1 MKQLACLCVF
11 LTASLGCNNG
21 STQGAGGAGGSAG
34 TGGAGGSSGAGGTG
48 GESDTAPILNSVDPG
63 AGIVGT
69 EITISGSRFGNAQG
83 DSTVRV
89 GDGEA
94 TVTSWS
100 DTQIVATVGNESF
113 PGEREIEIE
122 VNGET
127 GGGISFDVQLPPA
140 LYINN
145 DSKPSNSVSAYRID
159 PATGGIVL
167 IDGSPHFTGGAG
179 PEFPGDAHLLA
190 LHEGTRRLFVSNDDS
205 IAVFDIDPVTGA
217 PTVVDGSPF
226 PTNAT
231 NTFGLAVAPDGATVY
246 AAAFVIDS
254 VVIMDVAAD
263 GTLSEN
269 TASPVAA
276 VNRAD
281 IPVITPDGAFLYVN
295 GEDGEFAG
303 FAVNGDGTLAALDG
317 SPFEI
322 DKENGFAV
330 GIALDTTGDYLY
342 IADFS
347 LDAIYSYR
355 IDGSTGAPALTAEA
369 PQAVTNA
376 HSLTFTPDSNRL
388 FAAQRHQTIVYRF
401 TVLAGGDLSPATSID
416 LFDDGMTGMAGLGVT
431 ANGNYLYVIDEI
443 GEDINVYNIDAD
455 YNLSQAAPPVINA
468 SSKYDPGGAGMSGH
482 AITRF

>member
-1 MKQLACLCVF
+1 MKRLAFLCM
-11 LTASLGCNNG
+11 LLIASLGCSNG
-21 STQGAGGAGGSAG
+21 SQGAGGTGG
-34 TGGAGGSSGAGGTG
+34 TGGAGGTG
-48 GESDTAPILNSVDPG
+48 GESDTAPILNSVDPE

-69 EITISGSRFGNAQG
+69 EITITGSRFGGAQG

-100 DTQIVATVGNESF
+100 DTQIEATVGNGSY

-127 GGGISFDVQLPPA
+127 GGGIGFDVQLPPT

-145 DSKPSNSVSAYRID
+145 DQQPSNSVSAYRID

-167 IDGSPHFTGGAG
+167 IDGSPYFTGGAG
-179 PEFPGDAHLLA
+179 PEFPGDVRMLA
-190 LHEGTRRLFVSNDDS
+190 LHEGTRRLFASNVNS

-226 PTNAT
+226 GT
-231 NTFGLAVAPDGATVY
+231 NTDKIFGLAVAPDGAIVY
-246 AAAFVIDS
+246 AAAFFMDS

-269 TASPVAA
+269 GSSPVAA
-276 VNRAD
+276 VNQAD

-295 GEDGEFAG
+295 GEGGEFAG
-303 FAVNGDGTLAALDG
+303 FAVNADGTLAALDG

-322 DKENGFAV
+322 DKENGFAFF
-330 GIALDTTGDYLY
+330 IALDTTGDYLY
-342 IADFS
+342 IPDFG
-347 LDAIYSYR
+347 LDAIYSYS

-369 PQAVTNA
+369 PQTANGVQ
-376 HSLTFTPDSNRL
+376 SLAFTPDGNRL
-388 FAAQRHQTIVYRF
+388 FAAQSHQTTVYRF
-401 TVLAGGDLSPATSID
+401 PVLAGGDLSPATSID
-416 LFDDGMTGMAGLGVT
+416 LFDDGLTGMAGLGVT
-431 ANGNYLYVIDEI
+431 ANGRYLYVIDEI
-443 GEDINVYNIDAD
+443 GEDINVYNIDAG
-455 YNLSQAAPPVINA
+455 YNLSQAVPPVINENA
-468 SSKYDPGGAGMSGH
+468 GFSGAGAGMSGH